1 MQAVAPR
8 AGPPVRSPCG
18 ITAREI
24 SSGALLAQRKPT
36 LLLRLS
42 GVLLLRL
49 ETRAFRALLFHEP
62 PRTTHPLPFASTLSV
77 VSH

>member
-1 MQAVAPR
+1 MQAVVPR

-24 SSGALLAQRKPT
+24 SSGALLAQRKPM
-36 LLLRLS
+36 LLLPLS
-42 GVLLLRL
+42 GVFLLRL
-49 ETRAFRALLFHEP
+49 ETRAFVALLFHEP
-62 PRTTHPLPFASTLSV
+62 PRRTQPLPFAYTLSV